1 MAYQA
6 AEKEQRKNVDTYI
19 QSAFPLTFLLVTTAC
34 FDFLA
39 VMDSVDDNFTMCSLQ
54 HQSKLKDFTMG
65 SDPCSFMVFYLI
77 ALIGVVCGVVVYLS
91 YERMVKFR
99 KVIAIDGL

>member
-1 MAYQA
+1 
-6 AEKEQRKNVDTYI
+6 
-19 QSAFPLTFLLVTTAC
+19 
-34 FDFLA
+34 
-39 VMDSVDDNFTMCSLQ
+39 
-54 HQSKLKDFTMG
+54 MG

-77 ALIGVVCGVVVYLS
+77 ALIGVVCGLVVYMS